1 MKHNVT
7 LGISHRSMRLVIVK
21 HVRLKC
27 GTERL
32 HGTDGDKMRYFNE
45 FFAFFLRFR
54 VLDLCFMELMQ
65 RRSA

>member
-1 MKHNVT
+1 
-7 LGISHRSMRLVIVK
+7 MRLVIVK